1 MRYNLVG
8 LSSIVPVFSS
18 TLFRTPDT
26 NFYVSA
32 VSASLVHAMLAHPD
46 IEVRF
51 DPMYSA
57 VLRGLL
63 CREAPSESYVLRAA
77 DELIRDVFS
86 GAIDFE
92 GGCPRDYRNTD
103 IVFDCGPGFFR
114 VRQYSERG
122 KKMISH
128 ALKRLEGM
136 MAAADGAKVDESVP
150 ENVHQLAYRAT
161 FQSIRETCPDVTP
174 EQLTVVRAALAL
186 YADKL
191 KQYAGMG
198 KDGLESARHGV
209 IRETTDA
216 DRPLVTTAMS
226 TYYKLAQATAQ
237 A

>member
-1 MRYNLVG
+1 M
-8 LSSIVPVFSS
+8 
-18 TLFRTPDT
+18 
-26 NFYVSA
+26 SA
-32 VSASLVHAMLAHPD
+32 V
-46 IEVRF
+46 
-51 DPMYSA
+51 
-57 VLRGLL
+57 
-63 CREAPSESYVLRAA
+63 
-77 DELIRDVFS
+77 
-86 GAIDFE
+86 
-92 GGCPRDYRNTD
+92 RDYRNTD
-103 IVFDCGPGFFR
+103 IAFDCGPAFFR
-114 VRQYSERG
+114 VRPYSARG
-122 KKMISH
+122 EKMISH

-174 EQLTVVRAALAL
+174 EQFTVVRAALAL

-209 IRETTDA
+209 IRETIDA